1 MKPFMEDMVGNPSSQ
16 HWAGLPYK
24 EALSIARRQVS
35 RMLGC
40 LNDEIIFTSGG
51 SESNNLALKGLFF
64 SSSGRGRHIVTSRVE
79 HPSVIGPCEY
89 LRKFGA
95 EISYVTVDAK
105 GRVDPE
111 DVRRAITSE
120 TALVSIMHANNEIGT
135 IQPLEE
141 ISRITRERGV
151 PFHTDAAQSVGKIPV
166 NVETLGV
173 DLLTIAGHKFHAPK
187 GVGALYLKKG
197 ITLEPLIHGAGHE
210 HGLRAGT
217 EAIALCAGLGRA
229 CELAEDLS
237 DMKRIAE
244 LRNLFRQLLLNTFG
258 DSIVFNGHETFSLP
272 NTISASFVNRMG
284 SDILAK
290 VPELAASTGSACHS
304 GNPRMSST
312 LLATGLDSNVGL
324 GTIRFSLG
332 KATTNDEILHTVK
345 ILANALR

>member
-1 MKPFMEDMVGNPSSQ
+1 
-16 HWAGLPYK
+16 
-24 EALSIARRQVS
+24 
-35 RMLGC
+35 
-40 LNDEIIFTSGG
+40 
-51 SESNNLALKGLFF
+51 
-64 SSSGRGRHIVTSRVE
+64 
-79 HPSVIGPCEY
+79 

-95 EISYVTVDAK
+95 EINYVSVDAK
-105 GRVDPE
+105 GMVDPE

-135 IQPLEE
+135 IQPIEE
-141 ISRITRERGV
+141 ISKITRERGV
-151 PFHTDAAQSVGKIPV
+151 PFHADAAQSVGKIPI

-173 DLLTIAGHKFHAPK
+173 DLLTIAGHKFYAPK

-217 EAIALCAGLGRA
+217 EPVALCVGLGRA

-237 DMKRIAE
+237 DMKRIAG

-272 NTISASFVNRMG
+272 NTISVSFVNRIG

-332 KATTNDEILHTVK
+332 RTTTNDEILQTVK
-345 ILANALR
+345 ILANALQSVFLSPS